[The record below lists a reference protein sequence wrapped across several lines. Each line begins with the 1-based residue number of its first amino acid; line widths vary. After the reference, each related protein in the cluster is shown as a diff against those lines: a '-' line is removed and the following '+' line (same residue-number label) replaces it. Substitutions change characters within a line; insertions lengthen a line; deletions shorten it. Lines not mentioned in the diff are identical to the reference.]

1 MDGYAVLY
9 LLRLGVHAQTH
20 IPTTYHTGPTGHAGY
35 GPSTVWMVW
44 AKAGFER
51 AAVPPEH
58 PRGAASHPDTIPR
71 PRPIRLI
78 YPHHACVRRKAGHKH
93 AAMCAA
99 SWPLLDHKRVT
110 DVMDPLLER
119 GVVAIARNTY
129 RTVPF
134 RWRTSPSKLKG
145 QKDAPRSLSV
155 ALLGEA

>member
-1 MDGYAVLY
+1 MDMLY
-9 LLRLGVHAQTH
+9 CTYYGSEYMLKHTYLPHTIQDLLAMQVMVPAQFGWCGQRLVSSAQRCLQS
-20 IPTTYHTGPTGHAGY
+20 IQG
-35 GPSTVWMVW
+35 
-44 AKAGFER
+44 
-51 AAVPPEH
+51 
-58 PRGAASHPDTIPR
+58 GAASHPDTIPR